1 MGENKETKRKMLS
14 FGCFPAKK
22 FRDVQIIYHV
32 KELNG
37 NKWCTAYLGKISRE
51 IVIKDNKS
59 NAIAFID
66 KKFLTNTL
74 RNLRN

>member
-1 MGENKETKRKMLS
+1 VLS
-14 FGCFPAKK
+14 FGCFPANTEK

-32 KELNG
+32 KGLNG
-37 NKWCTAYLGKISRE
+37 NKCIAYLGKISRE

-66 KKFLTNTL
+66 KKFLNNTL
-74 RNLRN
+74 RHPGN